1 MVENEETNFDLML
14 ILCEIYE
21 QIVVDFYILS
31 LSSFYYSSYICNM
44 DFNTVKALHI
54 IFVVSWFA
62 GLFYIVRL
70 FIYHTEAQEKEKV
83 AKKILSDQYQIME
96 KKLWWIITTPAMVLT
111 IVFGTWMVL
120 INPDYYLQAGWFH
133 IKLIFIV
140 LLLFYHFVCQKIMND
155 LKKGI
160 FNWKS
165 NGLRIWN
172 EVATLALV
180 AIVFLVE
187 LQDNLNWIKGTLGFF
202 GVAIGLM
209 IGIKIYKRLRK

>member
-1 MVENEETNFDLML
+1 
-14 ILCEIYE
+14 
-21 QIVVDFYILS
+21 
-31 LSSFYYSSYICNM
+31 M
-44 DFNTVKALHI
+44 DINTVKALHI

-70 FIYHTEAQEKEKV
+70 FIYHTEAQQKEEIPR
-83 AKKILSDQYQIME
+83 KILSEQFEVME

-111 IVFGTWMVL
+111 LIFGIWML
-120 INPDYYLQAGWFH
+120 LLNPTYYLSAPWMH
-133 IKLIFIV
+133 LKLGFV
-140 LLLFYHFVCQKIMND
+140 GLLLVYHFVCQKIMND

-180 AIVFLVE
+180 AIVFLVVMK
-187 LQDNLNWIKGTLGFF
+187 DSFNWIKGTIGFF
-202 GVAIGLM
+202 AVAIGLM
-209 IGIKIYKRLRK
+209 LGIKMYKRLRK